1 MAASDNF
8 GTSAL
13 LGYQGRMLKN
23 LSQFET
29 REVDTM
35 ALYYALENQQVYENL
50 YDVNA
55 VKQSAQRPLYLYAF
69 NRITTANGSGMT
81 SFPTGGQGT
90 TAQIALSFVS
100 FTQNFST
107 WNVNGLDNVE
117 DFDAIMKNATSQAM
131 RQIRIGLRQYITN
144 FLYTNRTT
152 VATGAGGTGSLK
164 GANFNAT
171 TNCFEITSQ
180 QPYSIM
186 ESVMQ
191 QNGYGDYFYDMFC
204 DTAMYQNFRF
214 SSNQGVG
221 NATNLAWQFAKR
233 PTVPGAGYIDNL
245 WQDLNL
251 GSTVPIQSN
260 YTAGTCLMMPS
271 SQPFAFVTWM
281 PALYYADLPNN
292 KGKLMNMDAFASY
305 NGGYGTI
312 GDDKLKKLNYML
324 FGWNTQTDTSATNGL
339 AQSQVQQWQIGVNVA
354 MITAYISN
362 AGETSIYQFAILP
375 G

>member
-13 LGYQGRMLKN
+13 LGYQGRMLKT
-23 LSQFET
+23 LAQYET
-29 REVDTM
+29 RELDTM
-35 ALYYALENQQVYENL
+35 ALYYALENQQVYEGL
-50 YDVNA
+50 YNVSE
-55 VKQSAQRPLYLYAF
+55 VKESVQRPLYLYAF

-117 DFDAIMKNATSQAM
+117 DFDNIMMNATSQAM

-152 VATGAGGTGSLK
+152 VAASSSGTGTLV

-171 TNCFEITSQ
+171 TNCFEVGGT

-186 ESVMQ
+186 SSVMR
-191 QNGYGDYFYDMFC
+191 QNGYGDQYFDMFM
-204 DTAMYQNFRF
+204 DSTMYQNYLY
-214 SSNQGVG
+214 SNAQGVG
-221 NATNLAWQFAKR
+221 NATNLAWQFAKM
-233 PTVPGAGYIDNL
+233 PTQPGKGYIDNI
-245 WQDLNL
+245 WEDLNL
-251 GSTVPIQSN
+251 GTTVPIQSA
-260 YTAGTCLMMPS
+260 YTNGTCLMMPRTS
-271 SQPFAFVTWM
+271 PFAFVQWM
-281 PALYYADLPNN
+281 PALYYKDMPNN
-292 KGKLMNMDAFASY
+292 RGKLNSLDAFASY

-312 GDDKLKKLNYML
+312 GDDKLAKLRYML
-324 FGWNTQTDTSATNGL
+324 FGWNTQSDTSATNGY
-339 AQSQVQQWQIGVNVA
+339 AQSQTQQWQIGVNIA

-362 AGETSIYQFAILP
+362 AGETTIYQFALVP
-375 G
+375 

>member
-13 LGYQGRMLKN
+13 LGYQGRMLGA
-23 LSQFET
+23 LAGFET
-29 REVDTM
+29 REMDTM
-35 ALYYALENQQVYENL
+35 ALQYALQNEQVYESI
-50 YDVNA
+50 YDVNS
-55 VKQSAQRPLYLYAF
+55 VKESAQRPLYLYAF

-107 WNVNGLDNVE
+107 WNVNGLDNVM

-131 RQIRIGLRQYITN
+131 RQIRIGLRQYITQ
-144 FLYTNRTT
+144 FLFTNRTT
-152 VATGAGGTGSLK
+152 VGTSTSGTGSLK

-171 TNCFEITSQ
+171 TNCFEISSA

-191 QNGYGDYFYDMFC
+191 QMGYGDYFYDMFC

-233 PTVPGAGYIDNL
+233 PTEPGAGFIDNL

-251 GSTVPIQSN
+251 GSTVATQSQ
-260 YTAGTCLMMPS
+260 YTNGTCLMMPT
-271 SQPFAFVTWM
+271 SQPFAFVQWM
-281 PALYYADLPNN
+281 PALYYKDMPNN
-292 KGKLMNMDAFASY
+292 KGKLNNMDAFASY

-312 GDDKLKKLNYML
+312 GDDKYAKLRYML
-324 FGWNTQTDTSATNGL
+324 FGWNTQTDTAATNGL
-339 AQSQVQQWQIGVNVA
+339 AQSQVQQWQLGVNIA

-362 AGETSIYQFAILP
+362 AGETSIYQFALVP
-375 G
+375 

>member
-8 GTSAL
+8 NNSAL
-13 LGYQGRMLKN
+13 LGFQGRMLSK
-23 LSQFET
+23 LAQFET
-29 REVDTM
+29 RELDTM
-35 ALYYALENQQVYENL
+35 ALSYALDNAQVYEGM

-55 VKQSAQRPLYLYAF
+55 VKESVQRPLYLYAF

-90 TAQIALSFVS
+90 TAQIALSFLS

-117 DFDAIMKNATSQAM
+117 SFDDIMMNATSQAM
-131 RQIRIGLRQYITN
+131 RQIRTGLRQYITS

-152 VATGAGGTGSLK
+152 TGTSAAGTGSLK
-164 GANFNAT
+164 GANFNAV
-171 TNCFEITSQ
+171 TNCFEISST

-204 DTAMYQNFRF
+204 DTQMYQNFRF

-233 PTVPGAGYIDNL
+233 PTEPGKGYIDNL

-251 GSTVPIQSN
+251 GSTVPIQSQ
-260 YTAGTCLMMPS
+260 YTTGTCLMMPS
-271 SQPFAFVTWM
+271 SQPFAFVQWM
-281 PALYYADLPNN
+281 PALYYKDMPNN
-292 KGKLMNMDAFASY
+292 AGKLNNMDAFASY

-312 GDDKLKKLNYML
+312 GDDKLAKLSYML
-324 FGWNTQTDTSATNGL
+324 FGWNTQADTSATNGY
-339 AQSQVQQWQIGVNVA
+339 AQGQTQQWQIGVNIA

-362 AGETSIYQFAILP
+362 AGETTIYQFALVP
-375 G
+375 

>member
-13 LGYQGRMLKN
+13 LGFQGRMLGK
-23 LSQFET
+23 LAQFET
-29 REVDTM
+29 RELDTM

-50 YDVNA
+50 YNVNE
-55 VKQSAQRPLYLYAF
+55 VKQSAQRPLYMYAF

-117 DFDAIMKNATSQAM
+117 DFDRIMKNATSQAM
-131 RQIRIGLRQYITN
+131 RQIRTGLRQYITN
-144 FLYTNRTT
+144 FLYTNRTQ
-152 VATGAGGTGSLK
+152 VGASPSGTGVLK
-164 GANFNAT
+164 GANFNAA
-171 TNCFEITSQ
+171 TNCFEVSGN
-180 QPYSIM
+180 QPWSIM
-186 ESVMQ
+186 ENVMQ
-191 QNGYGDYFYDMFC
+191 QNAYGDYFYDIFM
-204 DTAMYQNFRF
+204 DNTMYQAYRF
-214 SSNQGVG
+214 SSAQGAN
-221 NATNLAWQFAKR
+221 NATNLAWQFVKR
-233 PTVPGAGYIDNL
+233 PIEPGAGYIDNI

-251 GSTVPIQSN
+251 GTTVPIQSQ
-260 YTAGTCLMMPS
+260 YTNGTCLMMPS

-281 PALYYADLPNN
+281 PALYYADMPNN
-292 KGKLMNMDAFASY
+292 KGKLNNMDAFASY

-312 GDDKLKKLNYML
+312 GDDKLQKLNYML
-324 FGWNTQTDTSATNGL
+324 FGWNTQTDTSAQNGL

-354 MITAYISN
+354 MITGYISN
-362 AGETSIYQFAILP
+362 AGETTIYQFALVP
-375 G
+375 